1 MYQFAKT
8 SHIALLSVFWI
19 ALALQSCQTSTQKES
34 NSQQEAVATP
44 TEKQLETQELA
55 ADTQQHKVATPEQT
69 NKSVTPPAQPE
80 KTTPAPPSQDDK
92 NRKKAASSP
101 TVPAIKEVKT
111 VKTDRSVRPP
121 ANTPNI
127 RASKDYL
134 LGKIDYKTHPDFVEV
149 DKKHTSKPPG
159 EVYLRKEAY
168 EAFVQMFEAAKAD
181 GIKLSILS
189 AARNFDKQKAIWNGK
204 WNGSYAKIKD
214 EEKRTLA
221 ILKFSA
227 MPCTSRHHWGT
238 DIDLNDLSNSTFEK
252 GEGKKVYE
260 WLVAHAPEYGF
271 CNVYSAKDDKRPE
284 GYEQERWHW
293 SYLPLAKI
301 FTKQFLQTVTY
312 DDIKGFEGDG
322 SAQKLEVIKKYVGG
336 IAPECQ

>member
-1 MYQFAKT
+1 M
-8 SHIALLSVFWI
+8 SVFW
-19 ALALQSCQTSTQKES
+19 LVFALQSCQSSTQKERS
-34 NSQQEAVATP
+34 NQQEVVATP
-44 TEKQLETQELA
+44 TENQAETPELA
-55 ADTQQHKVATPEQT
+55 ADTHLNKVTATEPVT
-69 NKSVTPPAQPE
+69 KSVSPPPAQAE
-80 KTTPAPPSQDDK
+80 KTTATPANQDDK
-92 NRKKAASSP
+92 SRKKAANAP
-101 TVPAIKEVKT
+101 TVPPIKDVKT

-134 LGKIDYKTHPDFVEV
+134 LGKTDYKTHPDFVEV

-159 EVYLRKEAY
+159 EVYMRKEAY
-168 EAFVQMFEAAKAD
+168 EAFVKMFEAAKAD

-214 EEKRTLA
+214 EQKRTLA

-238 DIDLNDLSNSTFEK
+238 DIDLNDLSNATFEK

-260 WLVAHAPEYGF
+260 WLVAHAHEYGF

-293 SYLPLAKI
+293 SYLPLAQI
-301 FTKQFLQTVTY
+301 FTKQFLQTITY

-322 SAQKLEVIKKYVGG
+322 SAEKLEVIKKYVGG